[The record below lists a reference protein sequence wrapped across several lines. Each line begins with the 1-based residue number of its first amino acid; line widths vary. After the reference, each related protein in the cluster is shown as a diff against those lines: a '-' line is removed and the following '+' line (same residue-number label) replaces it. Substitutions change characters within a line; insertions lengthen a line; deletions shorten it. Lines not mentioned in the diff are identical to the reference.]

1 MDSHSYHMDIK
12 KFKPYK
18 IWFVIIHFLYF
29 KNLIHL
35 NFLKTVFDII
45 FVNSYKM
52 KKIIPIILLIFL
64 IDKISTN

>member
-1 MDSHSYHMDIK
+1 MIE
-12 KFKPYK
+12 
-18 IWFVIIHFLYF
+18 IIIHFLYF